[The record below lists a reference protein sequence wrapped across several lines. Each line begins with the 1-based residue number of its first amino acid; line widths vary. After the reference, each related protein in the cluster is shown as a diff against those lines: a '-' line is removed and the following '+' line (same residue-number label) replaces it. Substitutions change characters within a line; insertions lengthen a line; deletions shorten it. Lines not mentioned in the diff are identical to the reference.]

1 MAENGLLTSIE
12 QQDWLQPGVDR
23 ASELIKDA
31 FQAGGQRGQDVKNAL
46 HGVWLGH
53 PLHPAITDVP
63 VGSWTVAAALDL
75 LEMRGDSNYQ
85 SGADF
90 AVLLGLLSA
99 LPAAISG
106 ATDWSD
112 TQGKAQ
118 RVGAVHGMLN
128 LGAAAVYAGS
138 LAARQAERRG
148 IGRALGFLG
157 FGMVLVSAYLG
168 GELSYTQ
175 KIGVNHAPDVEEDL
189 PKDFTFAI
197 AEAELT
203 EGKPTKVN
211 VEGNDVFLLKTP
223 TKLYA
228 LANRCAH
235 MGGPLAEGKIEGDSV
250 VCPWHGSRFCLE
262 DGRVQDGPATTNQ
275 PTFDLKVEGGNVLI
289 RARQS

>member
-1 MAENGLLTSIE
+1 MAENGLLASIE

-31 FQAGGQRGQDVKNAL
+31 FESGGERGQNLKNAL

-75 LEMRGDSNYQ
+75 LEMRGDSNYR

-99 LPAAISG
+99 LPAAVSG

-128 LGAAAVYAGS
+128 LSAAVLYAGS
-138 LAARQAERRG
+138 LAARRAERRG
-148 IGRALGFLG
+148 IGRGLGFLG
-157 FGMVLVSAYLG
+157 FGLVLVSAYLG

-211 VEGNDVFLLKTP
+211 VEGNDVLLLKTP

-228 LANRCAH
+228 LANKCAH
-235 MGGPLAEGKIEGDSV
+235 MGGPLNEGKLEGDSV
-250 VCPWHGSRFCLE
+250 VCPWHGSRFCLR
-262 DGRVQDGPATTNQ
+262 DGRVVDGPATTNQ
-275 PTFDLKVEGGNVLI
+275 PAFDVKIEGGNVLI

>member
-1 MAENGLLTSIE
+1 
-12 QQDWLQPGVDR
+12 
-23 ASELIKDA
+23 
-31 FQAGGQRGQDVKNAL
+31 
-46 HGVWLGH
+46 
-53 PLHPAITDVP
+53 
-63 VGSWTVAAALDL
+63 LDL
-75 LEMRGDSNYQ
+75 LEIRGDSHYK

-99 LPAAISG
+99 VPAAVSG

-128 LGAAAVYAGS
+128 LGAAALYAGS
-138 LAARQAERRG
+138 LAARRAERRG

-157 FGMVLVSAYLG
+157 FGLVLVSAYLG

-203 EGKPTKVN
+203 QGKPTKVN
-211 VEGNDVFLLKTP
+211 VAGNDVLLLKTP

-235 MGGPLAEGKIEGDSV
+235 MGGPLNEGKLDGDSV
-250 VCPWHGSRFCLE
+250 ICPWHGSRFCLE
-262 DGRVQDGPATTNQ
+262 DGQVEDGPATTSQ
-275 PTFDLKVEGGNVLI
+275 PAFDVKIESGNVLI
-289 RARQS
+289 RVRQS